1 VTSAEPPL
9 AARVVIVDDASEVRT
24 LLRLTF
30 ATDDRFEL
38 VGEGSNG
45 HEAIELAERLRPD
58 LIVLDRH
65 MPGLGGLE
73 AVREIAARWPDTAV
87 VLYSAGIDPGTHE
100 AAIAAGALHVADKS
114 TLTIE
119 LVDTVARLLVEHWST
134 EDAEIEVTV
143 GPVSSQVARVWVAN
157 TQLILEAVR
166 SRPDIIDPPIPE
178 DVLDT
183 FVRFLTAWG
192 DVAAGSDE
200 FVWVG
205 RASPEDVERIVE
217 SWSRLD
223 AMSDQQL
230 AILDCSWSSPEGR
243 PFFHAL
249 TAGVL
254 DALSRHEKSS
264 RLATALAEQWPPSA

>member
-1 VTSAEPPL
+1 MTSSDAHV
-9 AARVVIVDDASEVRT
+9 AAQVVIVDDASEVRT

-45 HEAIELAERLRPD
+45 QEAIELAETLHPD
-58 LIVLDRH
+58 LMILDRH

-73 AVREIAARWPDTAV
+73 AVPEIAASSPETAI
-87 VLYSAGIDPGTHE
+87 VLYSAGVDPGIHE
-100 AAIAAGALHVADKS
+100 AAIAAGALHVVDKS
-114 TLTIE
+114 ILTIE
-119 LVDTVARLLVEHWST
+119 LVDTIARLLVEHWSA

-143 GPVSSQVARVWVAN
+143 GPLPSRVARVWVAN
-157 TQLILEAVR
+157 TLLILTAVR
-166 SRPDIIDPPIPE
+166 SHPDIVDPPIPP
-178 DVLDT
+178 DVMDT
-183 FVRFLTAWG
+183 FARFLTAWA

-205 RASPEDVERIVE
+205 RASPADVERIVE

-223 AMSDQQL
+223 AMSDEQL
-230 AILDCSWSSPEGR
+230 ATLGCSWSSPEGR

-254 DALSRHEKSS
+254 DALARHDKSS